1 MIFLKRKKT
10 KEKNT
15 LSVDKIAMD
24 NKVLRLE
31 LEATKILSIIDSI
44 DVKMDELNQNN
55 FILLKKI
62 EKISLGIKNIITKN
76 M

>member
-10 KEKNT
+10 KEKDT

-62 EKISLGIKNIITKN
+62 EKISLGIENIITKN